1 MTKKYRFSF
10 AKLIR
15 DKLPDIMRAKNINV
29 LDYVMEQAEY
39 VQELKQ
45 KLLEEAE
52 EVVAAH
58 SETDITEELAD
69 VFEVAYALANAY
81 GVSPER
87 IEHARLHK
95 KEVRGGFEGR
105 VYTTYVEMDADNE
118 EKEYYLAR
126 PKKYPEMV

>member
-29 LDYVMEQAEY
+29 LDYVMEQEEY

-52 EVVAAH
+52 EVVAAT
-58 SETDITEELAD
+58 SESDITEELAD
-69 VFEVAYALANAY
+69 IFEVAYALANAY
-81 GVSPER
+81 GVSQEE
-87 IEHARLHK
+87 IEKVRLQK
-95 KEVRGGFEGR
+95 RELRGGFKGR
-105 VYTTYVEMDADNE
+105 IYTTYVEMDEDNE
-118 EKEYYLAR
+118 EKEYYLER
-126 PKKYPEMV
+126 PEKYPEM